1 MSDTS
6 PTPSSQPAPAPQAT
20 ADLRPLVIACY
31 FLFLIACINGLTA
44 IIAVA
49 IAHARRRDAGGTIW
63 QSHFDNLILIFWVIV
78 AAVLIAM
85 LSWPLGIWAAVS
97 AAFIGHSSAILI
109 WPSYLLVFPIVFAL
123 VIFPVLVLWYFY
135 RALRGLIRAT
145 ESRPYRG

>member
-6 PTPSSQPAPAPQAT
+6 PTPPSQPAPGPQAT

-44 IIAVA
+44 IIAVV
-49 IAHARRRDAGGTIW
+49 IAHARRRDSAGTIW
-63 QSHFDNLILIFWVIV
+63 QSHFDNLILVFWVIV
-78 AAVLIAM
+78 AAILIAM

-97 AAFIGHSSAILI
+97 TAFVGHSSGILI
-109 WPSYLLVFPIVFAL
+109 WPSYLFVFPIVFAL

-135 RALRGLIRAT
+135 RTLRGLIRAT
-145 ESRPYRG
+145 ESRPYRE

>member
-6 PTPSSQPAPAPQAT
+6 PTPPSQPAPAPQLP

-44 IIAVA
+44 IIGVA

-63 QSHFDNLILIFWVIV
+63 QSHFDNLIMVFWVMV
-78 AAVLIAM
+78 AAALIAM

-97 AAFIGHSSAILI
+97 AAFVDHSSGILI
-109 WPSYLLVFPIVFAL
+109 WPPYLFVFPIVFAL
-123 VIFPVLVLWYFY
+123 VILPALVLWYFY
-135 RALRGLIRAT
+135 RTLRGLIRAT
-145 ESRPYRG
+145 ESRPYRA